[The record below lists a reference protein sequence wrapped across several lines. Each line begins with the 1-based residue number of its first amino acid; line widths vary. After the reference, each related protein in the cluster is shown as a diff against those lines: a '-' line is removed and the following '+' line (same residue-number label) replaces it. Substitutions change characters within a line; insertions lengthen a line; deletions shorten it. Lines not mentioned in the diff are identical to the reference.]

1 MALFPCL
8 QGSGGS
14 AITAATLSVTSPV
27 SIDAGHIAIVAT
39 WQRGQTGT
47 PTTSITISGTQNTD
61 YEIILTD
68 DTSQPVTG
76 QITTQSFKSMVIKA
90 INNITITADHTGG
103 TNYIGGGI
111 LIYDLS

>member
-8 QGSGGS
+8 QGGGGS
-14 AITAATLSVTSPV
+14 AITAATLSVSSPV
-27 SIDAGHIAIVAT
+27 TIDAGHIGIVAT
-39 WQRGQTGT
+39 WQRGQTGS
-47 PTTSITISGTQNTD
+47 PETSITISGTQDVD

-76 QITTQSFKSMVIKA
+76 QITVQSFKTRVIKA
-90 INNITITADHTGG
+90 INNITITADHSGG